1 MTVTGIVILS
11 DDVQDSVTPEVVLSE
26 SEQRNE
32 AGSELLVEF

>member
-32 AGSELLVEF
+32 SGSELLVEF